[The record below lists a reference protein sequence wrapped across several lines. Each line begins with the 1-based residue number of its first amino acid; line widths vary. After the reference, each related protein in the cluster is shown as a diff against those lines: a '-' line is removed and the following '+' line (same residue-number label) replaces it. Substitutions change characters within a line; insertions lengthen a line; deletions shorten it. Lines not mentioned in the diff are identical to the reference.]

1 MFDSVLNK
9 PLSQWLLSNFSSDLM
24 LSTASDLSYSGIFKH
39 IQHYESIFTHIV
51 ESLRHIQAYLGIFR
65 NPCNP
70 CIFWALVY
78 LDLEAYSK
86 PCETLTGHI
95 QNSASQNSLFRHSS
109 IFRTLCNPRI
119 MQRAGIFEILEYS
132 EPFHNCILLYIQNP
146 VTFMKI
152 GKPCATLEIQNSSIL
167 TNLDPDI
174 FKTINTGLQ
183 KLHAE
188 FWPHM

>member
-1 MFDSVLNK
+1 MFDRVLNK

-24 LSTASDLSYSGIFKH
+24 LCTTSDLSYSGIFKH

-65 NPCNP
+65 NLCSTR
-70 CIFWALVY
+70 IFWTLVY
-78 LDLEAYSK
+78 LDLEAYFKS
-86 PCETLTGHI
+86 CETLTGHI
-95 QNSASQNSLFRHSS
+95 QNSASQNSLFRHPS
-109 IFRTLCNPRI
+109 IIRTLRNPCI

-146 VTFMKI
+146 VTFTKI
-152 GKPCATLEIQNSSIL
+152 GKPCVTMEIQNSSIL
-167 TNLDPDI
+167 TNLVPDI

-183 KLHAE
+183 ILHAD